1 MEVPDIGMGSPPA
14 AMRERVLASLA
25 ELVAGGMA
33 ERMRRDAAARVL
45 VTARQV
51 MALAAAGD
59 GHGLRTTPP
68 GRDARLVMGLA
79 AAWNPGILTAAE
91 FIEALA
97 PAETDALLAAARP
110 WATKVWDAP
119 LPPAEKRRRL
129 AVAG

>member
-1 MEVPDIGMGSPPA
+1 
-14 AMRERVLASLA
+14 MRERVLASLA

-33 ERMRRDAAARVL
+33 ERMRSDAAARVL

-59 GHGLRTTPP
+59 GHGLRTTPL